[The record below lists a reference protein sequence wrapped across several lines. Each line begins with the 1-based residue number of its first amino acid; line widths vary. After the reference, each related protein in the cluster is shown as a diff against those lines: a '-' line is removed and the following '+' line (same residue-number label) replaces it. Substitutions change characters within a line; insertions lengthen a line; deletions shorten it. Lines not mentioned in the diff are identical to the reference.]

1 MNSRAQQV
9 LKILVERYIQDGF
22 PVSSKLIAEELS
34 LNVSSATVRN
44 ILAELEETGYLTSL
58 HTSSG
63 RVPTG
68 MGYRFFVETLL
79 TVKPLESG
87 EVQTLSR
94 KLASDLT
101 TPDLLQSASA
111 VLSGLTQLIGVVT
124 FPRRNRVELKHVE
137 FLPLSDRR
145 VLVILVLNNRE
156 VQNRI
161 IHTER
166 TYTFS
171 ELQQTTNYL
180 NTHYSGKDLLVIRR
194 ELFAEMQKDQLSMTS
209 LIQSMLEVASRAF
222 ESAVEEAKDCVI
234 AGQDHLVSQAKD
246 VDLRQIQQLFSA
258 FTEKQEIL
266 NLLDHALEAEG
277 MQIFIGKESGYAAL
291 SDWSLV
297 AKAYSIDGEIVG
309 TLGVIGP
316 TRMPYDRVIS
326 AVGITEQFLSA
337 ALNQS

>member
-1 MNSRAQQV
+1 MNLRAQQV
-9 LKILVERYIQDGF
+9 LKILVEHYIQHGS

-44 ILAELEETGYLTSL
+44 ILSELEEAGYLTSL

-68 MGYRFFVETLL
+68 LGYRFFVETLL
-79 TVKPLESG
+79 TIKPLDGE
-87 EVQTLSR
+87 EVQELSR
-94 KLASDLT
+94 KLAPDLT
-101 TPDLLQSASA
+101 TSDLLQSASSI
-111 VLSGLTQLIGVVT
+111 LSSLTHLIGVVT
-124 FPRRNRVELKHVE
+124 FPRRNRIELRQIE
-137 FLPLSDRR
+137 FLPLSNHRI
-145 VLVILVLNNRE
+145 LVILVLSNRE

-161 IHTER
+161 IYTER
-166 TYTFS
+166 DHTLS
-171 ELQQTTNYL
+171 ELQQVTNYL
-180 NTHYSGKDLLVIRR
+180 NTHYLGKELLVIRR
-194 ELFAEMQKDQLSMTS
+194 ELFAAMRKDQAIMM
-209 LIQSMLEVASRAF
+209 QMALEVASRAF
-222 ESAVEEAKDCVI
+222 ESATEETKACLIV
-234 AGQDHLVSQAKD
+234 GQDHLVSHAKD
-246 VDLRQIQQLFSA
+246 IDLKQLQTLFSA

-316 TRMPYDRVIS
+316 TRMPYNRVIS
-326 AVGITEQFLSA
+326 AVGVTEQFLSA
-337 ALNQS
+337 ALNQTSP